1 MFEGEYEDIGE
12 GDEYGEEGEGGDG
25 DGEMALEGNN
35 LFQALAQNPNFALIR
50 QRILQDQ
57 SFYPQFLE

>member
-1 MFEGEYEDIGE
+1 MGMEGAEGMFEGEYEDIGE
-12 GDEYGEEGEGGDG
+12 GDEYGEEGEGDG

-50 QRILQDQ
+50 QRILQD
-57 SFYPQFLE
+57 